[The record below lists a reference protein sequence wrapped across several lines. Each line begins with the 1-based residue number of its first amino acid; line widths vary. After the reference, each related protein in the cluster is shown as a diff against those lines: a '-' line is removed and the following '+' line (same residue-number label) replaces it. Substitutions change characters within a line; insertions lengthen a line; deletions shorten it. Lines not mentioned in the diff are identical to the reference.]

1 MATKTALLKR
11 LEAIEK
17 AISIRRRKLFV
28 LNVPVDDGGLV
39 TAEAARVI
47 SDLLTENGRGPDDMV
62 IQLLL
67 GNEPEPPQLLSITY
81 I

>member
-39 TAEAARVI
+39 TAEAAQAI
-47 SDLLTENGRGPDDMV
+47 SNLLAEKGRGPDDMV
-62 IQLLL
+62 VQLLL
-67 GNEPEPPQLLSITY
+67 GDEPEPPQLLSVHY